1 MTEPAQS
8 SSSPS
13 LPPVLARLPPAGT
26 TDGDTILNAFLDV
39 VAHDKRLSLYPAQE
53 EATLELVAGKHVVLS
68 TPTGSGKSLVALA
81 LHFKSM
87 SEGTRTIYTAP
98 IKALVSEKF
107 FSLCEDFGAAYVGMM
122 TGDASI
128 NRDAPILCCTAEILM
143 NLALSSEDHKIASV
157 VMDEFHYY
165 GDKERGMA
173 WQVPL
178 LVMPDTQFLLMSG
191 TLGDMTTVIR
201 DLQRDTRRAAVE
213 VTSAERPVPLE
224 FSYRETPIH
233 ETIEQL
239 VTTGK
244 APVYIV
250 HFTQREA
257 AEQAQS
263 MLSTNFASKEDKAK
277 IAEILRGEKFDTPYG
292 KDVKKYLSAGVGI
305 HHAGLLPKYRL
316 LVEKLAQE
324 GLLKV
329 ICGTDTLGVGV
340 NIPIRTVLFTKL
352 SKFDGENTGILSVRD
367 FLQIAGRAG
376 RKGFDD
382 RGWVVVQAPEH
393 VVENKRAEE
402 KFARGESK
410 KKPAKKQPEPG
421 FVGWDKGTFERLTT
435 KPPEALHSRFA
446 LSHGILLQLL
456 QRDAGDGYRRLVDLV
471 QRSHETGTNKAKHL
485 QRARQLFQALRE
497 AGLVVVTPRLIDEHD
512 GVRRQRG
519 SRVDV
524 VAGLQID
531 FSLHQTLSLYLLDT
545 IELIDPASE
554 TWPLDVVTV
563 VESILEN
570 PKAILLKQQDR
581 EKTLAIAEMKAAGME
596 YEERMAELEKI
607 TWPKPGEDFLYSTFN
622 DFAKKHPWVGENIRP
637 KSIARDLLERYMTFN
652 EYVKEYGLERS
663 EGLLLRSLSDFY
675 KTLSQTVPEHKKTE
689 PLAAIEA
696 HFRALIARVD
706 ASLVEEW
713 ESLVN
718 PDAKDKPSADAGA
731 MQRSPVVVVALDA
744 NPRAFLLRVRADLH
758 LLVKELAQGDVDD
771 AAAHVGGLGVPGL
784 KAALEAF
791 AKDKGHPVRFTVQ
804 AREPGHTILEKDGE
818 RRYRVRQ
825 VLVDDAGDNDWVIE
839 GTIDLAAR
847 QNASDPLI
855 TVERIGR

>member
-1 MTEPAQS
+1 M
-8 SSSPS
+8 PS
-13 LPPVLARLPPAGT
+13 VLARLPAAGT
-26 TDGDTILNAFLDV
+26 TDGDVILNAFLDV
-39 VAHDKRLSLYPAQE
+39 VAHDKKLSLYPAQE
-53 EATLELVAGKHVVLS
+53 EAILELTAGKHVVLS

-87 SEGTRTIYTAP
+87 SEGLRTVYTAP

-107 FSLCEDFGAAYVGMM
+107 FALCEDFGAAYVGMM

-128 NRDAPILCCTAEILM
+128 NRDAPLLCCTAEILM
-143 NLALSSEDHKIASV
+143 NLALSGEDHKIASV

-201 DLQRDTRRAAVE
+201 DLERDTKRAVAE
-213 VTSAERPVPLE
+213 VTSATRPVPLE
-224 FSYRETPIH
+224 FSYKETPIH
-233 ETIEQL
+233 ETIEDL

-263 MLSTNFASKEDKAK
+263 MLSTNFTGKDDKAK

-292 KDVKKYLSAGVGI
+292 KDVRKYLAAGIGI

-352 SKFDGENTGILSVRD
+352 SKFDGENTGILAVRD

-376 RKGFDD
+376 RKGFDNQ
-382 RGWVVVQAPEH
+382 GWVVVQAPEH
-393 VVENKRAEE
+393 VIENRRAEE
-402 KFARGESK
+402 KFSRGEAK
-410 KKPAKKQPEPG
+410 KKPVKKQPEPG
-421 FVGWDKGTFERLTT
+421 FVGWDKGTFERLTS
-435 KPPEALHSRFA
+435 KAPEPLHSRFA
-446 LSHGILLQLL
+446 LTHGILLQLL
-456 QRDAGDGYRRLVDLV
+456 QRDDGDGYRRLVDLV
-471 QRSHETGTNKAKHL
+471 QRSHESGTNKTKHL
-485 QRARQLFQALRE
+485 QRARQLFAALRE
-497 AGLVVVTPRLIDEHD
+497 AGLIAVSPRLIDKHD
-512 GVRRQRG
+512 GVRRQHG

-524 VAGLQID
+524 VQGLQVD

-545 IELIDPASE
+545 IDLLDPASAS
-554 TWPLDVVTV
+554 WVLDVVTI

-581 EKTLAIAEMKAAGME
+581 EKTLALAEMKAAGME
-596 YEERMAELEKI
+596 YEERMEELEKI

-637 KSIARDLLERYMTFN
+637 KSIARDMLERYMTFN

-675 KTLSQTVPEHKKTE
+675 KTLSQTIPEHKKTE
-689 PLAAIEA
+689 PLQEVEA

-718 PDAKDKPSADAGA
+718 PDAKERPAEQGPATL
-731 MQRSPVVVVALDA
+731 RSPVVVVELDA
-744 NPRAFLLRVRADLH
+744 NPRAFLQRVRADLH
-758 LLVKELAQGDVDD
+758 LLVKELAQGEVDD
-771 AAAHVGGLGVPGL
+771 AAAHVGGMTAADL

-791 AKDKGHPVRFTVQ
+791 FKDKGHAVRFTPQ
-804 AREPGHTILEKDGE
+804 ARQPGHTILQKDGP
-818 RRYRVRQ
+818 RHYRVRQ
-825 VLVDDAGDNDWVIE
+825 VLVDDAGDNDWFLE
-839 GTIDLAAR
+839 GIIDLSAR
-847 QNASDPLI
+847 RSGSDPLI
-855 TVERIGR
+855 TLERLTC

>member
-1 MTEPAQS
+1 MTESDPSPS
-8 SSSPS
+8 SS
-13 LPPVLARLPPAGT
+13 PPVLARLPPAGT

-39 VAHDKRLSLYPAQE
+39 VAHDKKLSLYPAQE
-53 EATLELVAGKHVVLS
+53 EAILELVAGKHVVLS

-143 NLALSSEDHKIASV
+143 NLALSGEDHKIASV

-191 TLGDMTTVIR
+191 TLGDMTTVVR

-213 VTSAERPVPLE
+213 VTSVERPVPLE
-224 FSYRETPIH
+224 FSYKEIPIH
-233 ETIEQL
+233 ETIEEL
-239 VTTGK
+239 VKTGK

-263 MLSTNFASKEDKAK
+263 ILSTNFASKEDKAK

-352 SKFDGENTGILSVRD
+352 SKFDGENTGILTVRD

-393 VVENKRAEE
+393 VIENKRAEE
-402 KFARGESK
+402 KFTRGESK
-410 KKPAKKQPEPG
+410 KKPVKKQPEQG
-421 FVGWDKGTFERLTT
+421 FVAWDKGTFERLTT

-446 LSHGILLQLL
+446 LTHGILLQLL
-456 QRDAGDGYRRLVDLV
+456 LRDDGNGYRRLVDLV
-471 QRSHETGTNKAKHL
+471 QRSHESPTNKSKHL

-497 AGLVVVTPRLIDEHD
+497 AGLVTVTPRLIDKHD
-512 GVRRQRG
+512 GVRRQHG

-524 VAGLQID
+524 VQGLQVD

-545 IELIDPASE
+545 IELLDPASE
-554 TWPLDVVTV
+554 NWALDIVTI

-570 PKAILLKQQDR
+570 PKAILIKQMDR
-581 EKTLAIAEMKAAGME
+581 EKTLAIAEMKASGME

-637 KSIARDLLERYMTFN
+637 KSIARDMLERYMTFN

-675 KTLSQTVPEHKKTE
+675 KTLSQTVPEAKKTE
-689 PLAAIEA
+689 PLAEIEA

-718 PDAKDKPSADAGA
+718 PGAKEKPSADQHAT
-731 MQRSPVVVVALDA
+731 QKSPVVVVELDA

-771 AAAHVGGLGVPGL
+771 AAAHVGGVTAAQL
-784 KAALEAF
+784 KASIEAF
-791 AKDKGHPVRFTVQ
+791 AKDKGHPVRFTVD
-804 AREPGHTILEKDGE
+804 ARRPGHTILERDGE

-839 GTIDLAAR
+839 GTIDLGAR
-847 QNASDPLI
+847 QSASDPLI
-855 TVERIGR
+855 TIDRIGT